1 MLVQIV
7 GAGIFL
13 AHINRNHQALN
24 SFAYE
29 VSLSTQTCPETGRL
43 QFSAADLA
51 NLGKLLQLLTFEI
64 TMDGN
69 MPSGERSTLRSLGIH
84 IKRAMTEFEFE
95 LEQGASAARHTEIDN
110 ATSNS

>member
-1 MLVQIV
+1 MLVQVV

-13 AHINRNHQALN
+13 ARVNRSPQTLSA
-24 SFAYE
+24 FTYE
-29 VSLSTQTCPETGRL
+29 ISLSTQICPEAGRL

-69 MPSGERSTLRSLGIH
+69 MPSRQRSTLRSLGIH
-84 IKRAMTEFEFE
+84 LERAMTEFE
-95 LEQGASAARHTEIDN
+95 LEQGVSAGQHTEFGN